1 MYEAPSITQTPT
13 PKDHK
18 NTLKN
23 APSRPVYSETYAQH
37 QASKHATI
45 RITIITI
52 TNASTKL
59 GPGDEFGAGQ
69 RA

>member
-13 PKDHK
+13 LKDPK
-18 NTLKN
+18 NALKN
-23 APSRPVYSETYAQH
+23 APSRHVYSETSAQH
-37 QASKHATI
+37 QASQNATI
-45 RITIITI
+45 HIAIITV

-59 GPGDEFGAGQ
+59 GQRDEFGARQ